1 MKAIN
6 RIKKSED
13 FAFVIKNGT
22 AKRNGSFVVHTKKN
36 ELGYA
41 RIGISVSSRLGHAVI
56 RNRIKRQMRAICGQI
71 VDMDS
76 TSFDIIV
83 IAKSDFL
90 NHSYDENKE
99 LLTKLITQ
107 QVGK

>member
-22 AKRNGSFVVHTKKN
+22 AKRNGSFVVHTKAN

-41 RIGISVSSRLGHAVI
+41 RIGISVSAKLGIAVT
-56 RNRIKRQMRAICGQI
+56 RNRIKRQMRAMLGEI
-71 VDMDS
+71 VNMDS
-76 TSFDIIV
+76 ISFDIVV
-83 IAKSDFL
+83 IAKGDFL
-90 NHSYDENKE
+90 NHSFDENKE